1 MEIVK
6 ERIIKIIDNYNLK
19 PIQLTDGHKN
29 VYTYINEHNSRDVQ
43 FRPEITDNFLN
54 KKYKK
59 HIPRGWYGFD
69 VGTPIVPDWMKIID
83 EITELCVSI
92 DPNFEIH
99 QVKLKYG
106 RICYYATSNIIED
119 VFDIDFLLNDYL
131 YDAALVY

>member
-1 MEIVK
+1 MEVVK
-6 ERIIKIIDNYNLK
+6 ERIIKIIEKYNLK
-19 PIQLTDGHKN
+19 PIQLTDDHKN
-29 VYTYINEHNSRDVQ
+29 VYIYINEHNSRDKE
-43 FRPEITDNFLN
+43 FRPEVTDNFLN
-54 KKYKK
+54 KKYSK

-83 EITELCVSI
+83 EITELCVEI

-106 RICYYATSNIIED
+106 RICYYATSSIIED